1 MRCMGCGGEMILM
14 NVVPDDTMAVPG
26 FEHHSFMCS
35 ECQDMEQRLVFTKY
49 GREEAPEGMPIH
61 AAPPPSRLDRRWR
74 IHKLRLRVCLAAC
87 SPLLVTERQAGICLP
102 QRKLRVERWYAN
114 DLIQTDHLAR
124 LRSKGATLA
133 QPCPYLRLA
142 RREYKIGSSEEQAG
156 SKASGFISQLVLC
169 ATA

>member
-61 AAPPPSRLDRRWR
+61 AAPPHRAWTDVGGYTNCGSGSVWPRARPHTQVLASQSGSAPLQPWQQ
-74 IHKLRLRVCLAAC
+74 LERVIVQNLADFCVAESGLAA
-87 SPLLVTERQAGICLP
+87 
-102 QRKLRVERWYAN
+102 LR
-114 DLIQTDHLAR
+114 
-124 LRSKGATLA
+124 
-133 QPCPYLRLA
+133 
-142 RREYKIGSSEEQAG
+142 
-156 SKASGFISQLVLC
+156 
-169 ATA
+169 

>member
-61 AAPPPSRLDRRWR
+61 AAPPIAPGPTLADTQ
-74 IHKLRLRVCLAAC
+74 IAAPGLFGRV
-87 SPLLVTERQAGICLP
+87 
-102 QRKLRVERWYAN
+102 
-114 DLIQTDHLAR
+114 LAR
-124 LRSKGATLA
+124 I
-133 QPCPYLRLA
+133 
-142 RREYKIGSSEEQAG
+142 RRY
-156 SKASGFISQLVLC
+156 
-169 ATA
+169 